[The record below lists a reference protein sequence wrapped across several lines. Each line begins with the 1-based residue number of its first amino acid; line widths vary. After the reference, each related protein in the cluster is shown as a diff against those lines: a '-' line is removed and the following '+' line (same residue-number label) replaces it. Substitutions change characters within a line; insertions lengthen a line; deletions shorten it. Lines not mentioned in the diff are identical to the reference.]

1 MFKIN
6 VVIKNLAW
14 KSYIKNPSYFINK
27 KLTNINIK
35 DKKNKNKKIFFILL
49 LSGNSEIKKLNNKFR
64 KKNKTTD
71 VLSFPFYR
79 KEDLKSKIKKNNE
92 VYLGDIIINLYKI
105 KKDKNLS
112 NFKIRL
118 NKLWIHGLVH
128 LLGHDHKKDGD
139 FNKMI
144 KIENKLFSYLD

>member
-6 VVIKNLAW
+6 VVIENSAW
-14 KSYIKNPSYFINK
+14 KSYIKDPSYFIK
-27 KLTNINIK
+27 EKLTTINRK
-35 DKKNKNKKIFFILL
+35 DKKNKNKKLFFTLL
-49 LSGNSEIKKLNNKFR
+49 LSGNSEIKKLNKKFR
-64 KKNKTTD
+64 KKNRTTD

-79 KEDLKSKIKKNNE
+79 KEDLRSKIKKNNE

-112 NFKIRL
+112 NFKISF

-128 LLGHDHKKDGD
+128 LMGHDHKKDRD

>member
-6 VVIKNLAW
+6 VVIENSAW
-14 KSYIKNPSYFINK
+14 KSYIKDPSYFIK
-27 KLTNINIK
+27 EKLTNINRK
-35 DKKNKNKKIFFILL
+35 DKKNKNKKLSFTLL
-49 LSGNSEIKKLNNKFR
+49 LSGNSEIKKLNKKFR
-64 KKNKTTD
+64 KKNRTTD

-79 KEDLKSKIKKNNE
+79 KEDLRSKIKKNNE

-112 NFKIRL
+112 NFKISL

-128 LLGHDHKKDGD
+128 LLGHDHKKDRD

>member
-6 VVIKNLAW
+6 VVIENSAW
-14 KSYIKNPSYFINK
+14 KSYIKDPSYFIK
-27 KLTNINIK
+27 EKLTNINRK
-35 DKKNKNKKIFFILL
+35 DKKNKNKKLSFTLL
-49 LSGNSEIKKLNNKFR
+49 LSGKSEIKKLNKKFR
-64 KKNKTTD
+64 KRNRTTD
-71 VLSFPFYR
+71 ILSFPFYK
-79 KEDLKSKIKKNNE
+79 KEDLRSKIKKNNE

-105 KKDKNLS
+105 KQNKNLS
-112 NFKIRL
+112 DFKIRF

-128 LLGHDHKKDGD
+128 LLGHDHKQDGD

>member
-6 VVIKNLAW
+6 VVIENSAW
-14 KSYIKNPSYFINK
+14 KSYIKNPSYFIKK
-27 KLTNINIK
+27 KLTNINRK
-35 DKKNKNKKIFFILL
+35 DKKNKNKKLFFTLL

>member
-6 VVIKNLAW
+6 VVIENSAW
-14 KSYIKNPSYFINK
+14 KSYIKDPSYFIK
-27 KLTNINIK
+27 EKLTNINRK
-35 DKKNKNKKIFFILL
+35 DKKNKNKKLSFTLL
-49 LSGNSEIKKLNNKFR
+49 LSGNSEIKKLNKKFR
-64 KKNKTTD
+64 KRNRTTD
-71 VLSFPFYR
+71 ILSFPFYK
-79 KEDLKSKIKKNNE
+79 KEDLRSKIKKNNE

-105 KKDKNLS
+105 KQNKNLS
-112 NFKIRL
+112 DFKIRF

-128 LLGHDHKKDGD
+128 LLGHDHKQDGD

>member
-6 VVIKNLAW
+6 VVIENLAW
-14 KSYIKNPSYFINK
+14 KRYIKNPSYFIKK
-27 KLTNINIK
+27 KLTNINRK
-35 DKKNKNKKIFFILL
+35 DKKNKNKKFFFTLL
-49 LSGNSEIKKLNNKFR
+49 LSGNSEIKKLNKKYR
-64 KKNKTTD
+64 KKNRTTD
-71 VLSFPFYR
+71 VLSFPFYI
-79 KEDLKSKIKKNNE
+79 KEDLRSKIKKNNE

-112 NFKIRL
+112 NFKISF

-128 LLGHDHKKDGD
+128 LLGHDHKKDRD